1 MRSLPMRDGDT
12 GDLILLFEDSGYEQ
26 GVRVRQF
33 DSESVLL
40 EADDVKTLRD
50 WCDAWMKEKGIPNA
64 AP

>member
-1 MRSLPMRDGDT
+1 MRRLPMRDDDS

-40 EADDVKTLRD
+40 EAEDVKTLRK
-50 WCDAWMKEKGIPNA
+50 WCDEWLIEKGVV
-64 AP
+64 